1 MTAAAT
7 FTQHSLMATT
17 KKSPKRS
24 NISSFAEELTL
35 HVKAIEALVKRQKL
49 AQLTPEQ
56 VKYTVGRI
64 PAAELPALDTVM
76 DLVDERPELFVVFA
90 DKDRGKD
97 DRRVETEPTR
107 EALDRYRE
115 LAPLLATLSSV
126 HDKLEHEVLAQ
137 GSRIR
142 EVTSPVYQ
150 LAKALSRADDGVAN
164 ALGPVF
170 TYYGEPARKGK
181 AKSKGKTK

>member
-1 MTAAAT
+1 
-7 FTQHSLMATT
+7 MAST
-17 KKSPKRS
+17 KKSSKPTNVS
-24 NISSFAEELTL
+24 PFAEELTL
-35 HVKAIEALVKRQKL
+35 LVKAIDTLVKRQKL

-56 VKYTVGRI
+56 IKYTPGRI
-64 PAAELPALDTVM
+64 PSGELPALETVL
-76 DLVDERPELFVVFA
+76 DLADERPELFVVFA
-90 DKDRGKD
+90 DKDRGND
-97 DRRVETEPTR
+97 DRRVESAPTR
-107 EALDRYRE
+107 EALNRYRE

-164 ALGPVF
+164 TLGPVF